1 MDRDRIV
8 VGVDTHTATHCAAS
22 LDGAGRLLG
31 VAQFTANASGYRRLV
46 CWARTF
52 GQVRAV
58 GVEGTGAYGAGLA
71 RYLIEHEV
79 RVLEVPRPDR
89 RLRRARGKSDPV
101 DAEAAARAVLSGLA
115 TSPPKIATGP
125 IEAIRA
131 LRVARIGALKAKT
144 AATNTLRSM
153 IVTAPE
159 VLRAQLPVG
168 GLPNKIIDACLAL
181 RPNRGVLS
189 DPVQATKLALR
200 SIARRAH
207 DLREEIRQL
216 DRQLAQLLAL
226 AAPRTSRVFAMG
238 LDTTSALLVA
248 IGDNPERLRSEAAFA
263 RMCGVAPI
271 PASSG
276 KTIRHRLH
284 RGGNRQA
291 NRALHIGVIVRMR
304 YCPRTQAYVA
314 RRTAEGLTKPE
325 IIRCLK
331 RYLAREIFQTL
342 RADYQRLAYAP

>member
-31 VAQFTANASGYRRLV
+31 VAQFTANASGYRR
-46 CWARTF
+46 
-52 GQVRAV
+52 
-58 GVEGTGAYGAGLA
+58 
-71 RYLIEHEV
+71 
-79 RVLEVPRPDR
+79 
-89 RLRRARGKSDPV
+89 RLRRARGKSDPI

-181 RPNRGVLS
+181 RPNHGVLS

-207 DLREEIRQL
+207 DLREEI
-216 DRQLAQLLAL
+216 RQLAQLLAL

-284 RGGNRQA
+284 RGGNR
-291 NRALHIGVIVRMR
+291 
-304 YCPRTQAYVA
+304 
-314 RRTAEGLTKPE
+314 
-325 IIRCLK
+325 
-331 RYLAREIFQTL
+331 
-342 RADYQRLAYAP
+342 